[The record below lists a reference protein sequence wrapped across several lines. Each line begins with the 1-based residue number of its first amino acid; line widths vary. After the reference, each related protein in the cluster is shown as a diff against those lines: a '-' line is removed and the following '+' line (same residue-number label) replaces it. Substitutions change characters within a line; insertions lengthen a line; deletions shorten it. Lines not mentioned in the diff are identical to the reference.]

1 MTAETGLEFSPHD
14 LRRSFATYAD
24 NQYLHERL
32 IKALLNHSLQ
42 QSTDGSTIQAHSNQG
57 DVTAGYIQIEFE
69 RLRQAAQQITD
80 YIRRQAGLVNNVVQ
94 LSQERHSK
102 RGANQ

>member
-1 MTAETGLEFSPHD
+1 MLKSAFCSSFKPLSK
-14 LRRSFATYAD
+14 RSAD
-24 NQYLHERL
+24 NLFLHERL

-42 QSTDGSTIQAHSNQG
+42 QSADGSTVQVHSNQG

-80 YIRRQAGLVNNVVQ
+80 YIRRHAGLVNNVVQ
-94 LSQERHSK
+94 LPQERHSK
-102 RGANQ
+102 GGVNQ